1 MPKRI
6 GWAWLRCFVV
16 LVLVLASLPGAT
28 ASRAADSGPRLYVY
42 LPSTVRP
49 PMLQK
54 VLNDALPGTTVM
66 VFRHLRDFETSA
78 LESPPDFV
86 ISARP
91 FLDQHDEWTPI
102 LQGFAGDRTDETYVL
117 VSLGQAADSPLEA
130 SAVVGVVDLLGKKAM
145 PALVARFV
153 GASAPPKVT
162 RVAQPEDLL
171 PLLELG
177 LAKAVLMPA
186 RAVAALR
193 EKSTLNLRVVELKDA
208 RMGLP
213 SLAVVSKRSPAGE
226 MERKLV
232 SGLSGLPAK
241 VQAMLGVDAW
251 RRP

>member
-1 MPKRI
+1 MGRHI
-6 GWAWLRCFVV
+6 GGAWLRCFVG
-16 LVLVLASLPGAT
+16 LVFVLAALPGAT
-28 ASRAADSGPRLYVY
+28 ASSAADSGPRLYVY

-54 VLNDALPGTTVM
+54 LLNDALPGTTVM
-66 VFRHLRDFETSA
+66 VFRHLRDFETNVA
-78 LESPPDFV
+78 ESPPDFV

-91 FLDQHDEWTPI
+91 FLDQHDGWTPI
-102 LQGFAGDRTDETYVL
+102 LQGFAGDRADEAYVL
-117 VSLGQAADSPLEA
+117 VSLSQTADSAPEA

-153 GASAPPKVT
+153 GASAPLKVT

-177 LAKAVLMPA
+177 LANAVLMPA

-193 EKSTLNLRVVELKDA
+193 EKSTLNLREVELKDA

-213 SLAVVSKRSPAGE
+213 SLAVVSKRSPAGD
-226 MERKLV
+226 MERKLM
-232 SGLSGLPAK
+232 SRLMSLSAK
-241 VQAMLGVDAW
+241 LQAMLGVDEW